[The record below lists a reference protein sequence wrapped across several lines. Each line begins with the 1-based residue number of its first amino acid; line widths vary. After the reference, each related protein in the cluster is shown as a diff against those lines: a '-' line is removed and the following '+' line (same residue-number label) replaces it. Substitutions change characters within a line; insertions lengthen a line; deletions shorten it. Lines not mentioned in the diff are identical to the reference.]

1 MVLNPWYL
9 TGFVEGEGCFSISFS
24 LRKKLKVKIETRPS
38 FSISLNKK
46 DLELIKKIREY
57 FDCGGIRYSKTDNTY
72 KYEVRSVIDLWK
84 KIIPHFEKFPL
95 AGRKFEDFAKF
106 KKIIKMVRAN
116 LHLSKK
122 HLPEIIDIAYK
133 MNLSGKRKY
142 SKQYLLKI
150 LEIEKV

>member
-95 AGRKFEDFAKF
+95 KFRPAR
-106 KKIIKMVRAN
+106 MA
-116 LHLSKK
+116 
-122 HLPEIIDIAYK
+122 
-133 MNLSGKRKY
+133 
-142 SKQYLLKI
+142 
-150 LEIEKV
+150 